1 MNIFAGQWSLHHPLP
16 RPVTS
21 KKGQGQIRFS
31 CAQKEQEHPWMAERD
46 SKGEKCQLE
55 RKTVKLWGESRI
67 ITQKK
72 KSDKLGLWVFRR
84 GEQGP
89 SEADCSSDPRTA
101 GIKHVFTRAP
111 AH

>member
-46 SKGEKCQLE
+46 SKKCQLE
-55 RKTVKLWGESRI
+55 RKTVKLYGESRI

-72 KSDKLGLWVFRR
+72 KSDRLGLWVFRR

-89 SEADCSSDPRTA
+89 SEADCGSDPRTA